1 MIETEEKQISHTCIS
16 TLDQIYLLVA
26 NVDHH
31 TLNSM
36 DTNRVRKSTV
46 FLFID
51 RIYLRMSTK
60 LLTEMTQERALSR
73 IQFISFP
80 FVVTVYYVPAFLF
93 QMSSILLIAKLC
105 WLIHTTIIPDQTI
118 NCKILSKLSSP
129 HQSIPSLRKMELS
142 FVIWIIVLDSGY
154 IAFPVAKVFLTVFN
168 KLIE

>member
-1 MIETEEKQISHTCIS
+1 MFETEEKQISHTCIS

-36 DTNRVRKSTV
+36 DTNRIRKSTV
-46 FLFID
+46 FIFID

-129 HQSIPSLRKMELS
+129 HQIIPSLRKMELS
-142 FVIWIIVLDSGY
+142 FVI
-154 IAFPVAKVFLTVFN
+154 
-168 KLIE
+168 